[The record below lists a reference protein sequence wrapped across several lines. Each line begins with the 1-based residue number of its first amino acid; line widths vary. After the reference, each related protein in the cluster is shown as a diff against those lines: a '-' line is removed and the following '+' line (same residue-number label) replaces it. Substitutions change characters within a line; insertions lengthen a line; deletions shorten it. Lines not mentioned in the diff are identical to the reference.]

1 MEHLSICTV
10 NVLFTAPIGPTL
22 IRALGR
28 LLPPLQTLAR
38 HQTEPRSPPLHK
50 GCLCSSGPTSQSGGG
65 GRTGGGAMATYCP
78 ARAWPTARRRSRAPR
93 APCRRYG
100 GPTWMACLLQ
110 SARPP
115 RPPAPSRRPPRK
127 PPPPPRRAP
136 RAVAC
141 AFLKMAEG
149 DRTGPSEAQR
159 DRAVAR
165 DAGHAA
171 GKASVGSCGVAHT
184 CSSTPAQK
192 RAGGRARARQQG
204 GARARRRTVLL
215 VLTQR
220 EGGRV
225 SSRRQ
230 RCHGGPQGGRSEGL
244 GEVVT

>member
-1 MEHLSICTV
+1 
-10 NVLFTAPIGPTL
+10 
-22 IRALGR
+22 
-28 LLPPLQTLAR
+28 
-38 HQTEPRSPPLHK
+38 
-50 GCLCSSGPTSQSGGG
+50 
-65 GRTGGGAMATYCP
+65 MATHCP
-78 ARAWPTARRRSRAPR
+78 ARASPSARRRSRAPR
-93 APCRRYG
+93 APCRRSG
-100 GPTWMACLLQ
+100 GPSWLAGLLLG
-110 SARPP
+110 ARPP
-115 RPPAPSRRPPRK
+115 RPPAPSRCPPRC

-171 GKASVGSCGVAHT
+171 GKASVESCGVAHT

-204 GARARRRTVLL
+204 GRARARRRTVLL
-215 VLTQR
+215 VFIQW